1 MCTARLGGTD
11 ALSNE
16 CQIRR
21 RVTEDGTKQM
31 DCVVAGAPERHCST
45 IGHLQNDG
53 LTAELLFQLRQSPMQ
68 GHAGHLIAVFIAGSS
83 GFLR

>member
-21 RVTEDGTKQM
+21 RVTEDGTKHM
-31 DCVVAGAPERHCST
+31 DCVVAGAPERHRST
-45 IGHLQNDG
+45 IGHLQDDW
-53 LTAELLFQLRQSPMQ
+53 LISELPLQLGQSSMQ
-68 GHAGHLIAVFIAGSS
+68 VHAGHSIAVFIAGSS